1 MSAYEKSGY
10 SLGSTDPLDK
20 SKGDL
25 KKKKD
30 FAYQSAY
37 PQNSVFWQQGILDK
51 RMKAGDQAFNNMIYG
66 SNDYYNSRRF
76 FFNLIRK
83 HTNMICGYQRR
94 NRKSTVALP
103 VHENDDLADEFNA
116 VMKYCEEKDGFQEYF
131 SEAFEGAVDVG
142 MSLLHMYMDYSQD
155 PVSGDIM
162 TENISFNNFLI
173 DPYWRK
179 MDLSD
184 CRFIWIRKWASK
196 EEAIALLP
204 EAADQIRK
212 MRPPGT
218 SDGKFP
224 YQAELLNK
232 NTNDLYPIDYFYY
245 RDTRESDALVDP
257 FTQETVIWEETAE
270 DEPGDILEILQ
281 MQPWLKRKKIS
292 IPTVKLGITIGDKE
306 IYHGPTLLGTD
317 EYPFVPLVS
326 YYDPDLPSYV
336 WRCQGVIRNVRDAQ
350 FLYNLRK
357 VIELDILQS
366 QVTSGWIYPVDLL
379 TDPKALRQSGQGY
392 IIPIKAGRSPD
403 EMKRIDPPVVPQSM
417 IELSERLSRDITD
430 IIGATEELMGVE
442 KGDQS
447 GVVTMARQAA
457 GLTSFQGIFDKADYA
472 QRLYGKLRFKAVR
485 KKFTKNKIR
494 SILGREANPLFFRA
508 STLKYNIAVEEGSYS
523 TTQRQTELQQL
534 LYFKTIGIEG
544 LDDRIIDVAF
554 ITNKKALKESMEKQK
569 QGQQQAQQM
578 QMQMQQQKDMADI
591 EEKKSASQQK
601 SAQAQE
607 TISRIEDNQA
617 EAEQKRTAAELDLVR
632 AMMGLEQMD
641 LETIE
646 KNYRLAQDIKNA
658 SQGVQNE
665 R

>member
-1 MSAYEKSGY
+1 MAAYEKSGY

-20 SKGDL
+20 SQGDV
-25 KKKKD
+25 KKMRES
-30 FAYQSAY
+30 AYQSAY
-37 PQNSVFWQQGILDK
+37 PACSVFWQQATLDK
-51 RMKAGDQAFNNMIYG
+51 RMKSGDQAFNNMIYG
-66 SNDYYNSRRF
+66 DNTYNNSKRF

-83 HTNMICGYQRR
+83 HVNMICGYQRR
-94 NRKSTVALP
+94 NRKSTVAMP
-103 VHENDDLADEFNA
+103 VHQNDDLADEFNA
-116 VMKYCEEKDGFQEYF
+116 VMKFCEEKDGFQEYF
-131 SEAFEGAVDVG
+131 SQAFEGAVDVG

-155 PVSGDIM
+155 PVSGDIL
-162 TENISFNNFLI
+162 TENIAFNNFLI

-184 CRFIWIRKWASK
+184 CRFIWLRKWASK
-196 EEAIALLP
+196 EEAMSLLP
-204 EAADQIRK
+204 QAADKISK

-218 SDGKFP
+218 TDGKFP

-245 RDTRESDALVDP
+245 RDTREVDSLVDP
-257 FTQETVIWEETAE
+257 YTQETVIWEETAE
-270 DEPGDILEILQ
+270 DEAGDILEIMK
-281 MQPWLKRKKIS
+281 MQPWLKRKKVS
-292 IPTVKLGITIGDKE
+292 IPTVKLCITIGETE
-306 IYHGPTLLGTD
+306 IYQGPNLLGID

-350 FLYNLRK
+350 FLFNLRK

-403 EMKRIDPPVVPQSM
+403 EMKRIEPPVVPQSM
-417 IELSERLSRDITD
+417 IELSERLSKDITD

-442 KGDQS
+442 TGDQS

-457 GLTSFQGIFDKADYA
+457 GLTSFQGIFDKADFS
-472 QRLYGKLRFKAVR
+472 QRLYGKIRFKTVR
-485 KKFTKNKIR
+485 KKFTTNKIR
-494 SILGREANPLFFRA
+494 SILGHSPNPLFFRA
-508 STLKYNIAVEEGSYS
+508 ATLKYNIAVEEGSYS

-534 LYFKTIGIEG
+534 LYFKNIGIEG

-554 ITNKKALKESMEKQK
+554 ITNKKALKESIAQQK
-569 QGQQQAQQM
+569 QGQEQAQQM
-578 QMQMQQQKDMADI
+578 QAQMQQQREVAEI
-591 EEKKSASQQK
+591 EEIKAASQEK
-601 SAQAQE
+601 IAGAQE
-607 TISRIEDNQA
+607 RLSRIEENAADA
-617 EAEQKRTAAELDLVR
+617 EHKRTAAELDLVR

-646 KNYRLAQDIKNA
+646 KNYNVAQNIRNA
-658 SQGVQNE
+658 SQGVE
-665 R
+665 